1 MGVALTELLVKNE
14 ISLDELRG
22 KTLVVDSPMWLY
34 QFLSSIR
41 QRDGSL
47 LTDSRGNVTSHL
59 MGLLSRISNL
69 MQHNIRLAFVFDGEP
84 PALKKQV
91 LQQRRAV
98 KEAAE
103 KKYQEALKV
112 EDLESMKKY
121 AAMGTRLTRDMIG
134 EAKELVRAFG
144 LPAIDAPSEAEAQAS
159 LIVRKGDAY
168 AVATTDADALLFGA
182 PRIVRN
188 LNMAGRKKKANRLAY
203 EVITPDVISLEEN
216 LSHLGISQDQLIMLA
231 MLVGT
236 DYNPKGIKGI
246 GPKNALK
253 MVKQYGEDKEGLFSS
268 VKWDGHFGYPWQDV
282 FDLIKHTRTTEE
294 YSLTWGRVD
303 GDAVSR
309 MLVEGH
315 EFSQERVDAQ
325 INPLLQSQKG
335 RAQRGLGE
343 FFSP

>member
-1 MGVALTELLVKNE
+1 
-14 ISLDELRG
+14 
-22 KTLVVDSPMWLY
+22 
-34 QFLSSIR
+34 
-41 QRDGSL
+41 
-47 LTDSRGNVTSHL
+47 
-59 MGLLSRISNL
+59 
-69 MQHNIRLAFVFDGEP
+69 
-84 PALKKQV
+84 
-91 LQQRRAV
+91 
-98 KEAAE
+98 
-103 KKYQEALKV
+103 
-112 EDLESMKKY
+112 
-121 AAMGTRLTRDMIG
+121 
-134 EAKELVRAFG
+134 
-144 LPAIDAPSEAEAQAS
+144 
-159 LIVRKGDAY
+159 
-168 AVATTDADALLFGA
+168 
-182 PRIVRN
+182 
-188 LNMAGRKKKANRLAY
+188 
-203 EVITPDVISLEEN
+203 
-216 LSHLGISQDQLIMLA
+216 MLA